1 MFNFADHM
9 KGLRSHVFLDHLGS
23 EAHIYLYCS
32 EITAHILTAQT
43 SFAALLHKIKV
54 LPLGVSTIVKIQ
66 DPDGSVEEVTVSLIP
81 TGHCPG
87 AVMYVM
93 FI

>member
-1 MFNFADHM
+1 M
-9 KGLRSHVFLDHLGS
+9 KGLRSYVFLNRLGS
-23 EAHIYLYCS
+23 EALVYLYCS
-32 EITAHILTAQT
+32 AITAHILTAQT

-54 LPLGVSTIVKIQ
+54 LPLGVSTIVTIN
-66 DPDGSVEEVTVSLIP
+66 DPDGSEEEVTVSLIP

>member
-9 KGLRSHVFLDHLGS
+9 KGLRSIDFLDHLGR

-43 SFAALLHKIKV
+43 LFAALLHKIKV
-54 LPLGVSTIVKIQ
+54 LPLGLPTIVKIQ

>member
-9 KGLRSHVFLDHLGS
+9 KGLRSYVFLDHLGS

-43 SFAALLHKIKV
+43 SFAALLHKIKA
-54 LPLGVSTIVKIQ
+54 LPLGVPTIVEVQ